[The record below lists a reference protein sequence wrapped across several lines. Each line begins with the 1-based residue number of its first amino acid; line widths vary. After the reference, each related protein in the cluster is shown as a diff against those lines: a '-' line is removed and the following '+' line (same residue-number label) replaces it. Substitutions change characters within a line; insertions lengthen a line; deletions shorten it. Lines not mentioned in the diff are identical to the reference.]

1 MTKTGG
7 CLCGQVR
14 YEAMTAPLMSGVCH
28 CKNCQKQAG
37 TAFSTLA
44 AFQKADVDF
53 VGELKLYQDSDTDT
67 GNTVNRYFCG
77 QCGSPIYSEVPA
89 QPGMAFIKAGTL
101 DDTDDFVAMFTVG
114 RVKSKIGL
122 SSPRMFPRFQRTLK
136 CKSLRPFVDG
146 KSPLFILTRS

>member
-44 AFQKADVDF
+44 AFQRSDVDF
-53 VGELKLYQDSDTDT
+53 IGELKLYVDSDTDT

-77 QCGSPIYSEVPA
+77 QCGSPIYSEVPG

-101 DDTDDFVAMFTVG
+101 DDTDDFVAMFHCWC
-114 RVKSKIGL
+114 SKKQNWVEL
-122 SSPRMFPRFQRTLK
+122 APDVPAFPENPQM
-136 CKSLRPFVDG
+136 
-146 KSPLFILTRS
+146 